1 MGNELLLYKQEVKEL
16 TELLRNEWEDL
27 KFAIEQEG
35 IDTNACT
42 LLGYFETKDEVETG
56 LLWCRDGLKR
66 FEFAEGSLNVED
78 VSKEDVEE
86 DFPQVI
92 VIDYIQ
98 NFVSW

>member
-1 MGNELLLYKQEVKEL
+1 MENELLLYKQEVKEL

-35 IDTNACT
+35 IDTSACI
-42 LLGYFETKDEVETG
+42 LLGYFETEDEVETG
-56 LLWCRDGLKR
+56 LLWSNDGLKR
-66 FEFAEGSLNVED
+66 FEFAEGALNVED

-92 VIDYIQ
+92 VIDDMQ

>member
-1 MGNELLLYKQEVKEL
+1 MENELLLYKQEVKEL

-35 IDTNACT
+35 IDTSACI
-42 LLGYFETKDEVETG
+42 LLGYFETEDEVETG
-56 LLWCRDGLKR
+56 LLWSNDGLKR
-66 FEFAEGSLNVED
+66 FEFAEGTLNVED

-92 VIDYIQ
+92 VIDDIQ